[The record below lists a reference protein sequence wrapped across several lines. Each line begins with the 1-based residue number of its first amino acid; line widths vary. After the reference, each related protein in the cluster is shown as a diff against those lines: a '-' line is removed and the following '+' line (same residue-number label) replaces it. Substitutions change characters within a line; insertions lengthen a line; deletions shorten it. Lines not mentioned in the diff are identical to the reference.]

1 MWCDLNIKP
10 YTGLEMEAKVGLLAH
25 FRFTFDQFY
34 PYRAPRIQCT
44 NSKGLDSEQ
53 VHEIIDKISLE

>member
-1 MWCDLNIKP
+1 
-10 YTGLEMEAKVGLLAH
+10 MEAKVGLLAH